1 MILLV
6 IFARFLANAIIL
18 TGSLNPARSF
28 GPCVALG
35 RFPHYHW
42 IYWVGPGLGSL
53 LAVAL
58 YRFLKLL
65 EYETANPGQDFDE
78 KEAEALDVDEEHAYT
93 AKDVARPDALE
104 ISRSRSAHRG
114 FAGGERG
121 EETSLPQA
129 NGDRPEAAMHPGYS
143 SHQYAGGPSLESGR
157 PLGGRYRVSGL

>member
-1 MILLV
+1 MNLLVFVARVLADILLS
-6 IFARFLANAIIL
+6 A
-18 TGSLNPARSF
+18 GSLNPARSF

-35 RFPHYHW
+35 HFPHYHW

-78 KEAEALDVDEEHAYT
+78 KEAEVLDVDEEHAYT

-104 ISRSRSAHRG
+104 ISRSRSAHPN
-114 FAGGERG
+114 FAQGGG
-121 EETSLPQA
+121 GKDISLPQV
-129 NGDRPEAAMHPGYS
+129 NGDRPEAMHPGYNF
-143 SHQYAGGPSLESGR
+143 QPYAGGPSLERGR
-157 PLGGRYRVSGL
+157 SLGGHYRVSGL